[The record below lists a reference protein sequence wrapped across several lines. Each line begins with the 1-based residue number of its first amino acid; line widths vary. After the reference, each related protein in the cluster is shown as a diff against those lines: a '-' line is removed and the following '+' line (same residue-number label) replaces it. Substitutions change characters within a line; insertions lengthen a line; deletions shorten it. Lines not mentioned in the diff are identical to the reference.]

1 MSSTSSVGSNAEVSQ
16 SRPLLWARLGSFLS
30 IAPLGVW
37 TVAHLWNNLS
47 AFSGKDAWEASVTRY
62 SHPFSEV
69 AAFVIVLV
77 PLVLHTVW
85 GIQRLGS
92 SRPNNLRYGYYAN
105 FKYFMQR
112 FTAIGMVFFLGAHL
126 WLAFLH
132 PRLVEGH
139 SEAFED
145 ISWMMHNHLPTLL
158 VYLVGTFA
166 VCYHLANGVQTFCWT
181 WGIASGRKSMARLDR
196 IALVAFVLL
205 LAMSYGVIYAMWK
218 AGAGFGPP
226 PGMS

>member
-77 PLVLHTVW
+77 P
-85 GIQRLGS
+85 
-92 SRPNNLRYGYYAN
+92 
-105 FKYFMQR
+105 
-112 FTAIGMVFFLGAHL
+112 
-126 WLAFLH
+126 
-132 PRLVEGH
+132 
-139 SEAFED
+139 D
-145 ISWMMHNHLPTLL
+145 
-158 VYLVGTFA
+158 
-166 VCYHLANGVQTFCWT
+166 
-181 WGIASGRKSMARLDR
+181 RKSTRLNSSH
-196 IALVAFVLL
+196 VLRSRMPSS
-205 LAMSYGVIYAMWK
+205 A
-218 AGAGFGPP
+218 
-226 PGMS
+226 